1 MQRAPKCSKKQKA
14 EERKSQEELH
24 KKEKMESKKW
34 EEKPFKERKC
44 TRFFARS
51 AFSHTSCKNPVFGT
65 HAKNC
70 FSHTRLEKPS
80 FLAEKISIILTSRA
94 RVFYFSDLGQAAIY
108 MHLRHMHFPVYRWSD
123 DLKAL

>member
-1 MQRAPKCSKKQKA
+1 MYQFFRTISFFSDVMQ
-14 EERKSQEELH
+14 
-24 KKEKMESKKW
+24 
-34 EEKPFKERKC
+34 KP
-44 TRFFARS
+44 RF
-51 AFSHTSCKNPVFGT
+51 FGT

-94 RVFYFSDLGQAAIY
+94 RVFYFSDLGQVAVY
-108 MHLRHMHFPVYRWSD
+108 MHLRHMHFPLYRWSD

>member
-1 MQRAPKCSKKQKA
+1 
-14 EERKSQEELH
+14 
-24 KKEKMESKKW
+24 MESKKW

-44 TRFFARS
+44 TRFFARL
-51 AFSHTSCKNPVFGT
+51 AFSHTSRKNPVFW
-65 HAKNC
+65 HACKNC

-94 RVFYFSDLGQAAIY
+94 RVFYFSDLGQVAVY
-108 MHLRHMHFPVYRWSD
+108 MHLRHMHFPLYRWSD